1 MYGSGEYRA
10 REVRE
15 GKGRVEGGSEGR
27 GSGIKERKSKVKD
40 SLRTRP
46 SEILD
51 RMSERYAVGCGGGVL
66 SGIGIIVVGSS
77 Y

>member
-1 MYGSGEYRA
+1 MIK
-10 REVRE
+10 
-15 GKGRVEGGSEGR
+15 KG
-27 GSGIKERKSKVKD
+27 KSKEKD

>member
-1 MYGSGEYRA
+1 MIK
-10 REVRE
+10 
-15 GKGRVEGGSEGR
+15 KG
-27 GSGIKERKSKVKD
+27 KSKEKD

-51 RMSERYAVGCGGGVL
+51 RMSERHAVGYGGGVV

-77 Y
+77 